1 MAYNGTKLPESAAKF
16 QNVPVEYRAGLRY
29 GLPLSWIG
37 MVKDNQY
44 LLDELDRTLNDLR
57 DKGFSHIETGGQ
69 GSGRDEVEDGQVVS
83 DNWKKMFKMLLK
95 KCNEMD
101 IHIQLSGICD
111 TQPTGLLEPDSDGNE
126 NYRPK
131 RLYATEPAENLS
143 GTVTSLTLE
152 GESINSVNKLIAVAA
167 VRWEKAPDG
176 GKTLMDSRLLEDFVI
191 ETTPIP
197 ESERSLKNS
206 ARIKIEQRM
215 DKILESIDMS
225 AVLRGCSGR
234 VNDDGTPNSTPVVN
248 EPGPSAAPPAGG
260 PPMGDAPEG
269 APAGGPP
276 AGGPG
281 GPGGG
286 PGGPGE
292 LGMGFSPPGYEKR
305 SIQEPASHAVTVTY
319 KGSGFTLADGN
330 WDIIA
335 YYELCNPKNT
345 HTPNPGAFS
354 LGGDK
359 KYTITNCFSAAGAE
373 KVIDTY
379 ERYIFDDEIRE
390 LFRQNKGGLFYDGGD
405 GDPRCD
411 DVTWTEDLPQAFE
424 DYTGYSL
431 LPYLPVIYSGYELPG
446 DGEKRLL
453 TEKYK
458 VLSILYKS
466 FLTRMSQ
473 WLEGYNAGYHHQV
486 AYSTTLETQEA
497 MRGLSRPEVESLNYM
512 SNPGAYI
519 AATSAARLEGN
530 KLVSC
535 EMGATFRNP
544 YDGTLRNLMT
554 EINTALVSGVNQM
567 KLHTSTFVY
576 GEGAKWPGCNIHYSS
591 LPDFNATQPFWHE
604 MDLFG
609 PAICRGQYAVRRGVA
624 RRDLMLY
631 LRRFMEPEGNY
642 DCCDSI
648 VRAGYTYDFYD
659 AEMMRDAGAVS
670 DGVIQPEKAAFKAIV
685 VEQDKLF
692 DGRMPTMA
700 AEAILGYAKAGIPV
714 VVSGAVPSRTEGLE
728 DSDERLAQLW
738 QDIRATGKL
747 MVVPTND
754 DIPAALAEM
763 GVRPNLEPEKPSG
776 VTSWLSDDEGI
787 RCYYVF
793 NQSRTYY
800 HVYPQ
805 AADVCQKFSFKAQ
818 GDPYEVNI
826 WTGEITPVTGFQRQG
841 EYVTFTLDMAAG
853 EAKMFIFGGESSLD
867 APEKPKVYGQS
878 LNLDQGWILQLESWS
893 PAMPYG
899 TSAAGP
905 EGALTKKELLAPV
918 ALEALAP
925 WKDIPGVPQSVSG
938 VGYYTISFDWDG
950 QYTGAEL
957 CLGSCYDTVRVWV
970 NGVEAHVDQLGLRGQ
985 IGHLLKKGANT
996 LMVRTTSGLCN
1007 VLYDLG
1013 AIPNEFGYSAF
1024 GLTGPVTIKRFNR
1037 G

>member
-1 MAYNGTKLPESAAKF
+1 MAFKGTSLPEAAEKF

-37 MVKDNQY
+37 MVDDNQY
-44 LLDELDRTLNDLR
+44 LLDELDRTLEDLR
-57 DKGFSHIETGGQ
+57 SKGFSHIETGGQ
-69 GSGRDEVEDGQVVS
+69 GSGRDEVEKGQVVS
-83 DNWKKMFKMLLK
+83 ENWKKMFKMLLK
-95 KCNEMD
+95 KCNETD

-131 RLYATEPAENLS
+131 KLYATEPAENLS

-176 GKTLMDSRLLEDFVI
+176 GKTLMDSRLLEDFAI

-197 ESERSLKNS
+197 EGERSLKNS

-215 DKILESIDMS
+215 DKILDSIDMS

-234 VNDDGTPNSTPVVN
+234 VNDDGSPNSTPVVN
-248 EPGPSAAPPAGG
+248 APGPGAAPP
-260 PPMGDAPEG
+260 
-269 APAGGPP
+269 
-276 AGGPG
+276 PG
-281 GPGGG
+281 GPGG
-286 PGGPGE
+286 E
-292 LGMGFSPPGYEKR
+292 GMGFGPPGYEKR
-305 SIQEPASHAVTVTY
+305 SIQESASYAVTVTY

-345 HTPNPGAFS
+345 HTPNPSFFNFG
-354 LGGDK
+354 GGD

-411 DVTWTEDLPQAFE
+411 DVTWTEDLPRAFE
-424 DYTGYSL
+424 EYTGYSL

-530 KLVSC
+530 DLVSC

-576 GEGAKWPGCNIHYSS
+576 GEDARWPGCNIHYSS

-659 AEMMRDAGAVS
+659 AEMMRDAGPVS
-670 DGVIQPEKAAFKAIV
+670 GGVIQPERAAFKAIV
-685 VEQDKLF
+685 VEHDKLF
-692 DGRMPTMA
+692 EGRMPTMA

-714 VVSGAVPSRTEGLE
+714 VVSGPLPDRTEGLE

-738 QDIRATGKL
+738 QDIRATGMLKQ
-747 MVVPTND
+747 VDTND
-754 DIPAALAEM
+754 DVPAALAEM
-763 GVRPNLEPEKPSG
+763 GVRPNLEPEMPSG
-776 VTSWLSDDEGI
+776 VTSWLTDDQGI
-787 RCYYVF
+787 RCFYLF
-793 NQSRTYY
+793 NQARTYY

-805 AADVCQKFSFKAQ
+805 AADVCQRFSFKAQ

-826 WTGEITPVTGFQRQG
+826 WTGEITPVAGFRRKG
-841 EYVTFTLDMAAG
+841 EYVSFTVDMAAG
-853 EAKMFIFGGESSLD
+853 EAKIFIFGGESSPS
-867 APEKPKVYGQS
+867 APEKVRKYGET
-878 LNLDQGWILQLESWS
+878 LTLDKGWVLQLESWS

-899 TSAAGP
+899 TSAARP
-905 EGALTKKELLAPV
+905 EGALTKKEMLEPV
-918 ALEALAP
+918 ALEALVP

-938 VGYYTISFDWDG
+938 VGYYTTSFDWDG

-970 NGVEAHVDQLGLRGQ
+970 NGHEALMDQLGLRGQ

-1013 AIPNEFGYSAF
+1013 AFPNEFGYSAF
-1024 GLTGPVTIKRFNR
+1024 GLTGPVEIKRYM
-1037 G
+1037 